1 MHVMDGSPSSLARS
15 GRKDEAYWRTRW
27 RSAAESRII
36 ESVASARRSDALASR
51 AAWCAL
57 ASLATLLVAP
67 PAFAEG
73 RFGPYD
79 IRTLFAIDKS
89 NDRNRVEYGIRL
101 DKDCVPA
108 GSEPVYAY
116 WRQYERGPEVTD
128 DLNFGDRT
136 VYGIKDQHVDVQPG
150 GGTRV
155 VIRLRATSS
164 RSIGIYVRKERG
176 VCVADSMTFIAG
188 TPARLN
194 LIHVE
199 LAGFLSVRWI
209 ELRGQRTD
217 SGQPIVER
225 VKL

>member
-1 MHVMDGSPSSLARS
+1 MIQRVTSSHRIDALSPRA
-15 GRKDEAYWRTRW
+15 GWY
-27 RSAAESRII
+27 
-36 ESVASARRSDALASR
+36 ALASF
-51 AAWCAL
+51 
-57 ASLATLLVAP
+57 ASLLAAP

-73 RFGPYD
+73 RFGQYD

-89 NDRNRVEYGIRL
+89 DDRNRVEYGIRL
-101 DKDCVPA
+101 DKDCVPD

-136 VYGIKDQHVDVQPG
+136 VYGIKDQHVGVQPG

-176 VCVADSMTFIAG
+176 VCVADSMTYISD
-188 TPARLN
+188 TPARLS

-199 LAGFLSVRWI
+199 LAGPFSVRWI
-209 ELRGQRTD
+209 ELRGQRSD
-217 SGQPIVER
+217 NGQPVVER